1 VPSVEPSSTTTIS
14 LSNGTA
20 CTRFSSSST
29 VARSLHTGIT
39 IERRGT
45 LVGAELDSTSPVPP
59 ASRSASAR

>member
-1 VPSVEPSSTTTIS
+1 
-14 LSNGTA
+14 LY
-20 CTRFSSSST
+20 
-29 VARSLHTGIT
+29 TGIT